1 MLTTLSKK
9 EYSGIYWSIISLPKS
24 YFFASSRLNFYKY
37 TGFFYLKSPK
47 ESRKFLKSVLIYSQ
61 TQSIL
66 MRDKDKMDDW
76 NSQIIQTLPMYFN
89 FLQQNF
95 P

>member
-1 MLTTLSKK
+1 MLTPLSKK
-9 EYSGIYWSIISLPKS
+9 EYSGIYWNIISLPKS
-24 YFFASSRLNFYKY
+24 YFFASRLNFYKY

-47 ESRKFLKSVLIYSQ
+47 ESRKFKKSALIYSQ

-66 MRDKDKMDDW
+66 MRDKDKTDDW
-76 NSQIIQTLPMYFN
+76 NSQIIQTLSTYFN